1 MPLRFFPHPFS
12 AQKFDQLFP
21 WDMVLRTDAHGVK
34 CSVRDPVKE
43 RFIAVS
49 GQGGGLQ
56 DGQVVRHI
64 YELLDK
70 ESDIRRF
77 EMYRSKH

>member
-1 MPLRFFPHPFS
+1 MPLRFFPHPLP
-12 AQKFDQLFP
+12 AQELDQLYP
-21 WDMVLRTDAHGVK
+21 WDMVLRTDAHGVP
-34 CSVRDPVKE
+34 CFVRDPVKE

-56 DGQVVRHI
+56 DGQVIRHI

-70 ESDIRRF
+70 GSDICRF
-77 EMYRSKH
+77 KMYRSKR